1 MRTLRLAIATL
12 LVSLA
17 ACGGSDS
24 KQQPDATILPDGP
37 NFTGA
42 CAELGNPVSTISSY
56 PGMYAG
62 TVNGAG
68 SNLRVDDGVC
78 TNQVGGAMG
87 YFDPVGEDTVVKL
100 TGLTVGT
107 NYGVQLVTD
116 EDLSFYVI
124 TGCDGTAGGP
134 TAGQCDT
141 FDDARL
147 TTETASF
154 TATATEE
161 YVVVDTAA
169 DPQAPATGA
178 FTLNVAV
185 AQCVDDSGCSGA
197 TPACENFQC
206 TECHTSFDCTSP
218 SAPVCDSMA
227 HTCGA
232 GASTCTGDDAGES
245 ADDGPAGATML
256 ALPTAVPT
264 TVAGHVCNSPGTES
278 DFYKITVAADTT
290 LGFTLAFTGATN
302 DLDVIVYDSS
312 GASVGSGQSDAG
324 INEAFTVDLTPDTY
338 YIEVYQYLPASTV
351 AAVPYT
357 LGINQ
362 VACTSDFDCVA
373 AAAPVCGA
381 NGTCAAG
388 PNQCVGDDIG
398 DTTLGGDDGPAGARV
413 LATGIATSGS
423 ICNAPANE
431 RDFYKLVVTNGE
443 GVNLSLAWTGTDDL
457 DVAINDSTGL
467 TYGLSFYKQPEQV
480 AVTYLPAGTYYINV
494 TKFGN
499 AASTAVTAYTITA
512 TKTAAQTCATSADCA
527 ASFGTQIYRGS
538 CNATSHAC
546 EFIPSGARA
555 AGAACDSGTDCTSQK
570 CSYIAFEQNAE
581 RSVCSQS
588 CTATADCAGALSG
601 FTCTTGFQTNLCV
614 PMCTSDLQCG
624 ANPGSATLTTGQPWD
639 YLTCTTGVCGI

>member
-12 LVSLA
+12 LVGLA

-24 KQQPDATILPDGP
+24 KQPDATVLPDGP
-37 NFTGA
+37 NFAGA

-107 NYGVQLVTD
+107 SYGVQLVTD

-124 TGCDGTAGGP
+124 SGCDGAAGGP
-134 TAGQCDT
+134 TAGQCDA

-169 DPQAPATGA
+169 DPMAPPTGA
-178 FTLNVAV
+178 FTLNVDV

-197 TPACENFQC
+197 TPACENFKC
-206 TECHTSFDCTSP
+206 TECHGSFDCTNAA
-218 SAPVCDSMA
+218 APVCATDT

-245 ADDGPAGATML
+245 ADDGPAGATVL
-256 ALPTAVPT
+256 ALPTTVPT
-264 TVAGHVCNSPGTES
+264 TVSGHVCNSPATES
-278 DFYKITVAADTT
+278 DFYKITVAANTT
-290 LGFTLAFTGATN
+290 LGFSLAFTGATN

-338 YIEVYQYLPASTV
+338 YIEVYQYLPAATV

-357 LGINQ
+357 LAINQ
-362 VACTSDFDCVA
+362 VTCTSDFDCLA
-373 AAAPVCGA
+373 AATPVCGA

-388 PNQCVGDDIG
+388 PSQCVNDDLG
-398 DTTLGGDDGPAGARV
+398 DTTLGGDDGPAGARL

-431 RDFYKLVVTNGE
+431 RDFYNLVVTAGQ
-443 GVNLSLAWTGTDDL
+443 GVDLSLAWTGADDL
-457 DVAINDSTGL
+457 DVAISDSAGL

-480 AVTYLPAGTYYINV
+480 AVTYLPAGTYYISV
-494 TKFGN
+494 TKFAN
-499 AASTAVTAYTITA
+499 AASTTVTPYTITA
-512 TKTAAQTCATSADCA
+512 TKTTAQSCATSADCA
-527 ASFGTQIYRGS
+527 ASFATQIYRGS

-546 EFIPSGARA
+546 EFIPAGAGA
-555 AGAACDSGTDCTSQK
+555 AGAACDSGNDCTSAR
-570 CSYIAFEQNAE
+570 CSYIPFEQNAE
-581 RSVCSQS
+581 RSKCSQT
-588 CTATADCAGALSG
+588 CTATADCAGPLAG
-601 FTCTTGFQTNLCV
+601 FTCTSGFQTNFCV
-614 PMCTSDLQCG
+614 PACSSDLQCG
-624 ANPGSATLTTGQPWD
+624 ALTSSSTLTTGQPWD
-639 YLTCTTGVCGI
+639 YLTCTTGVCSP